1 MTTYPLSWHFLPC
14 KRWQKVNI
22 IGVLTSV
29 SNRLGQGHFS
39 GQRDRSS
46 FIVAGQR
53 DNGTSSKFCH
63 GTCQAGTA
71 SQNPGLDVCRDNSYF
86 SVKIQDGMR
95 EGTGQS
101 LFIFA
106 MNSCFITSIPIL
118 QQTFSVSG
126 HLLLPLSR
134 DKGTPGQE
142 NLFVPGQRDNGM
154 SLPSLSLDLP
164 FRRNAGTYPPL
175 LINVVCERPL
185 NIERLDRRAEGEIAC
200 YGDKAEITECSKNS
214 EMYCFSC
221 CETIEL
227 ATQYSHREIRLH
239 FFPTLKTFLGSPLSQ
254 TSVVLTDRKRTVH
267 FWVGLHFYCI
277 ADFVA
282 SWLRW
287 LQMFSNDPKWFHL
300 TY

>member
-1 MTTYPLSWHFLPC
+1 MKILSVFVAFLKNTNIYKHLSLLYFWPTPLIWHFLPYKHC
-14 KRWQKVNI
+14 QEI
-22 IGVLTSV
+22 L
-29 SNRLGQGHFS
+29 HFWS
-39 GQRDRSS
+39 
-46 FIVAGQR
+46 
-53 DNGTSSKFCH
+53 
-63 GTCQAGTA
+63 
-71 SQNPGLDVCRDNSYF
+71 
-86 SVKIQDGMR
+86 
-95 EGTGQS
+95 
-101 LFIFA
+101 
-106 MNSCFITSIPIL
+106 
-118 QQTFSVSG
+118 
-126 HLLLPLSR
+126 
-134 DKGTPGQE
+134 
-142 NLFVPGQRDNGM
+142 
-154 SLPSLSLDLP
+154 
-164 FRRNAGTYPPL
+164 TYPPL
-175 LINVVCERPL
+175 LVNVVCRHPL

-239 FFPTLKTFLGSPLSQ
+239 FFPTLKTFLGSPLSP